1 MRLLLL
7 PLLLLAAIVPPIL
20 PAAAPG
26 PASGPARAA
35 PTPCAE
41 PCPDVLPRAVMEAVS
56 SVVRVRSREV
66 LTTPVFHNSRFRQE
80 PVEGQGAGSG
90 VIVSEDGLVL
100 TNAHVVDGSK
110 EITVEFLGGQTSAAR
125 VVSIDPASDLA
136 LLRVA
141 ASDLHPIPFADGPL
155 PEVGTAAYLIGNPG
169 DVGLQVT
176 WARIGPHRRVR
187 VGTRPLEFW
196 CEVEAAIG
204 PGDSGGAL
212 LDASG
217 RLLGIPGLQV
227 NYSAERAPGPLRSA
241 GLFIPAAHAARSMGK
256 MLEGP
261 SASWPWV
268 GLLLEDPL
276 LVASD
281 GGAWNDADAPRV
293 RHVFPGGPAATA
305 GVRAGDRI
313 VAIGGRT
320 VRDNF
325 EALDAA
331 LDLEAGKDI
340 VLTLDRAGRRLSLG
354 ITAAVR
360 PDDPRP
366 GPFDDFALHT
376 GLRLRVRSEA
386 RNGHSRLALAGL
398 SAPAVAATSTI
409 EAGLLAQDLVLGS
422 LVPGQDLL
430 AGQGRPVR
438 VFSDDDLAALL
449 PRCFVRDQF
458 VALAHWSRPGSATVD
473 RAHVH
478 RKIYPVVL

>member
-141 ASDLHPIPFADGPL
+141 ASDLHPIPCADGPL
-155 PEVGTAAYLIGNPG
+155 PEAGTAAYLIGNPG

-340 VLTLDRAGRRLSLG
+340 V
-354 ITAAVR
+354 
-360 PDDPRP
+360 
-366 GPFDDFALHT
+366 
-376 GLRLRVRSEA
+376 
-386 RNGHSRLALAGL
+386 
-398 SAPAVAATSTI
+398 
-409 EAGLLAQDLVLGS
+409 
-422 LVPGQDLL
+422 
-430 AGQGRPVR
+430 
-438 VFSDDDLAALL
+438 
-449 PRCFVRDQF
+449 
-458 VALAHWSRPGSATVD
+458 
-473 RAHVH
+473 
-478 RKIYPVVL
+478 